1 MVETFL
7 FTLQISILLAAA
19 GWIGLSSLG
28 RLPGSPVPSVAGL
41 LKRGLRKLRHSLQES
56 E

>member
-41 LKRGLRKLRHSLQES
+41 LKRESLRRTLGRFPG
-56 E
+56 